1 MVKKLVLA
9 ACAALVALPV
19 AARAQGPIVLKFALV
34 AGSTTPNYKRFNGP
48 WIAEINKEMAGA
60 AEIKPYFGGVLA
72 NFVNMYDRLVAG
84 VFEIGGGLQGMIGN
98 QFPGTSVADLPIVSE
113 KSRDSAAALWALYD
127 RGLLAGEYAKI
138 KPLLLFV
145 YPQISLHFRKPVKT
159 LDALRGLKMSVSD
172 RTAAATMTKLGA
184 APVTMGPQ
192 NIYSALSRGVIDG
205 AAIQWT
211 GVLPFKLQ
219 EVSSYHVKTRLG
231 SSSGYIAMNK
241 QSFERLPET
250 AQKAIDR
257 HSGYAASRGYGAV
270 LDDIADDAYALVSG
284 QKGHTMARFDAKDEA
299 RMYTEV
305 EPVLD
310 DWVKRTPNGAA
321 ILAAFKAEVAKSQAA
336 AR

>member
-9 ACAALVALPV
+9 ACAAIVALP
-19 AARAQGPIVLKFALV
+19 ALARADEPVVLRFALV
-34 AGSTTPNYKRFNGP
+34 AGANTPNYKRFNGP
-48 WIAEINKEMAGA
+48 WIDKINKEMVGA
-60 AEIKPYFGGVLA
+60 AVIKPYVGGVLA
-72 NFVNMYDRLVAG
+72 NFVNMYDRLVAD

-113 KSRDSAAALWALYD
+113 KSRDSAAALWALYQ
-127 RGLLAGEYAKI
+127 RGLLTQEYSKI

-145 YPQISLHFRKPVKT
+145 YPQISLHFRHPVKT

-172 RTAAATMTKLGA
+172 RTAADTMTKLGA

-211 GVLPFKLQ
+211 GVLPFKLE
-219 EVSSYHVKTRLG
+219 EVTTYHVKTRLG

-241 QSFERLPET
+241 QAFAKLPEK
-250 AQKAIDR
+250 AQKAIE
-257 HSGYAASRGYGAV
+257 HYSGYEASRGYGAV
-270 LDDIADDAYALVSG
+270 LDDIADDAYAQVAKDG
-284 QKGHTMARFDAKDEA
+284 GHTMTRFSPADEA
-299 RMYTEV
+299 RMYKEV
-305 EPVLD
+305 EPVLN

-321 ILAAFKAEVAKSQAA
+321 ILAAFKEEVAKSRASA
-336 AR
+336 K

>member
-1 MVKKLVLA
+1 MFKKFALA
-9 ACAALVALPV
+9 TCAALVALPL
-19 AARAQGPIVLKFALV
+19 AARAQEPVILKFALV
-34 AGSTTPNYKRFNGP
+34 AGANTPNYKRFNGP
-48 WIAEINKEMAGA
+48 WIEKVNKEMAGA

-72 NFVNMYDRLVAG
+72 NFINMYDRLVSG

-113 KSRDSAAALWALYD
+113 KSRDSAAALWALYE
-127 RGLLAGEYAKI
+127 RGLLAEEYSRI

-145 YPQISLHFRKPVKT
+145 YPQISLHFRKPVKS
-159 LDALRGLKMSVSD
+159 LDALRGLKLSVSD

-241 QSFERLPET
+241 QTFAKLPEK
-250 AQKAIDR
+250 AQKAIDH
-257 HSGYAASRGYGAV
+257 HSGYAASRDYGDV
-270 LDDIADDAYALVSG
+270 LDGIADDAYAQVSG
-284 QKGHTMARFDAKDEA
+284 EKGQTMARFDAKDEA
-299 RMYTEV
+299 RMYDEV
-305 EPVLD
+305 KPVLD
-310 DWVKRTPNGAA
+310 EWVTRTPNGAA
-321 ILAAFKAEVAKSQAA
+321 ILAAFRAEVAKSQAA
-336 AR
+336 AH